1 MILTG
6 KTKADFLKENKWVEE
21 LLFHEVDEIY
31 INALIIDWLD
41 EKGIYISIEFNNSNV
56 AYILSSVEFSYS
68 ITTSGE
74 NYIDFYYKTRREA
87 TVQAIIKA
95 NEIYN
100 LKFRE

>member
-31 INALIIDWLD
+31 INALIIDWFD
-41 EKGIYISIEFNNSNV
+41 SVGIYVFIERAMYLEVPNFIYRIETEDNLHEGYRES
-56 AYILSSVEFSYS
+56 
-68 ITTSGE
+68 
-74 NYIDFYYKTRREA
+74 KRKEA
-87 TVQAIIKA
+87 TQQAIIKA

-100 LKFRE
+100 LKFGE